1 MAKPSTNIEQLIE
14 LHFSNRITPDQKL
27 QLAHLATALT
37 DEQMQ
42 LLLEKTWTK
51 YIPDSTLPDAV
62 SDKIIA
68 SLFND
73 EKSVEEQPPPSPK
86 AALNTIPNVA
96 QANINEEKYIWLTA
110 NSANI
115 KADPSVVEMIA
126 NRVKKKK
133 NIVSIMLALTAS
145 VAAVVLVFIFND
157 RGSSNEKKEVWKTFL
172 SAYGERKIFQLPDGS
187 VVTLNGGSKITIGEG
202 YGILTR
208 DIFLEGEAFFDVRHN
223 KEVPFIVHTA
233 AMDVKAV
240 GTAFDVKAYPGEKI
254 TETSL
259 INGMVEVTFKEEQ
272 NRKLLLQPNQKV
284 QWTLPAT
291 GPDRAVDEKSKTDS
305 NKWQAAGGIQN
316 ITKTDEGDIKETAWK
331 ENKLVFT
338 DETFTDIA
346 VLLERWYGV
355 KIVFADDAIRNY
367 RFTGIFEKE
376 ELGSVLSI
384 LKESRNFKYVTIPG
398 ETIKV
403 NLYK

>member
-133 NIVSIMLALTAS
+133 NIVSIMLA
-145 VAAVVLVFIFND
+145 
-157 RGSSNEKKEVWKTFL
+157 
-172 SAYGERKIFQLPDGS
+172 
-187 VVTLNGGSKITIGEG
+187 
-202 YGILTR
+202 
-208 DIFLEGEAFFDVRHN
+208 
-223 KEVPFIVHTA
+223 
-233 AMDVKAV
+233 
-240 GTAFDVKAYPGEKI
+240 
-254 TETSL
+254 
-259 INGMVEVTFKEEQ
+259 
-272 NRKLLLQPNQKV
+272 
-284 QWTLPAT
+284 
-291 GPDRAVDEKSKTDS
+291 
-305 NKWQAAGGIQN
+305 
-316 ITKTDEGDIKETAWK
+316 
-331 ENKLVFT
+331 
-338 DETFTDIA
+338 
-346 VLLERWYGV
+346 
-355 KIVFADDAIRNY
+355 
-367 RFTGIFEKE
+367 
-376 ELGSVLSI
+376 
-384 LKESRNFKYVTIPG
+384 
-398 ETIKV
+398 
-403 NLYK
+403 